1 MQSQRNN
8 SLDPISIGNWRW
20 AYFLDETIKAF
31 SIFQPRPYSIKNDF
45 LFKESCFGSTSNPK
59 KVFLETFPSLSES
72 DFEWGK
78 TQKDYENWDSFAQ
91 LNLITLAEAKFEI
104 TFSDDE
110 VISISSAKN
119 LLECIKS
126 HL

>member
-1 MQSQRNN
+1 LT
-8 SLDPISIGNWRW
+8 LD
-20 AYFLDETIKAF
+20 D
-31 SIFQPRPYSIKNDF
+31 DV
-45 LFKESCFGSTSNPK
+45 K

-72 DFEWGK
+72 DFEWNK

-110 VISISSAKN
+110 VTSISSAKN

>member
-1 MQSQRNN
+1 MT
-8 SLDPISIGNWRW
+8 LD
-20 AYFLDETIKAF
+20 D
-31 SIFQPRPYSIKNDF
+31 DV
-45 LFKESCFGSTSNPK
+45 K

-72 DFEWGK
+72 DFEWSK

-110 VISISSAKN
+110 VTSISSAKN

-126 HL
+126 HV

>member
-1 MQSQRNN
+1 M
-8 SLDPISIGNWRW
+8 
-20 AYFLDETIKAF
+20 TI
-31 SIFQPRPYSIKNDF
+31 DDDV
-45 LFKESCFGSTSNPK
+45 K

-72 DFEWGK
+72 DFEWSK
-78 TQKDYENWDSFAQ
+78 TQKVYENWDSFAQ

-110 VISISSAKN
+110 VTSISSAKN

-126 HL
+126 HI

>member
-1 MQSQRNN
+1 MT
-8 SLDPISIGNWRW
+8 L
-20 AYFLDETIKAF
+20 
-31 SIFQPRPYSIKNDF
+31 NDDV
-45 LFKESCFGSTSNPK
+45 K
-59 KVFLETFPSLSES
+59 KIFLEAFPTLPES
-72 DFEWGK
+72 DFGWAK

-110 VISISSAKN
+110 VTSISSAKN

>member
-1 MQSQRNN
+1 MT
-8 SLDPISIGNWRW
+8 LD
-20 AYFLDETIKAF
+20 D
-31 SIFQPRPYSIKNDF
+31 DV
-45 LFKESCFGSTSNPK
+45 K

-72 DFEWGK
+72 DFEWSK
-78 TQKDYENWDSFAQ
+78 TQKYYENWDSFAQ

-110 VISISSAKN
+110 VTSISSAKN

>member
-1 MQSQRNN
+1 MT
-8 SLDPISIGNWRW
+8 L
-20 AYFLDETIKAF
+20 
-31 SIFQPRPYSIKNDF
+31 NDDV
-45 LFKESCFGSTSNPK
+45 K
-59 KVFLETFPSLSES
+59 KIFLEAFPALSES
-72 DFEWGK
+72 DFEWSK

-110 VISISSAKN
+110 VTSISSAKN

-126 HL
+126 HI

>member
-1 MQSQRNN
+1 MT
-8 SLDPISIGNWRW
+8 LD
-20 AYFLDETIKAF
+20 D
-31 SIFQPRPYSIKNDF
+31 DV
-45 LFKESCFGSTSNPK
+45 K

-72 DFEWGK
+72 DFEWSK

-110 VISISSAKN
+110 VTSISSAKN

-126 HL
+126 HK

>member
-1 MQSQRNN
+1 MT
-8 SLDPISIGNWRW
+8 LD
-20 AYFLDETIKAF
+20 D
-31 SIFQPRPYSIKNDF
+31 DV
-45 LFKESCFGSTSNPK
+45 K

-72 DFEWGK
+72 DFEWSK

-110 VISISSAKN
+110 VTSISSAKN
-119 LLECIKS
+119 LLDCIKS
-126 HL
+126 HV

>member
-1 MQSQRNN
+1 LT
-8 SLDPISIGNWRW
+8 LD
-20 AYFLDETIKAF
+20 D
-31 SIFQPRPYSIKNDF
+31 DV
-45 LFKESCFGSTSNPK
+45 K

-72 DFEWGK
+72 DFEWSK

-110 VISISSAKN
+110 VTSISSAKN

>member
-1 MQSQRNN
+1 MT
-8 SLDPISIGNWRW
+8 LD
-20 AYFLDETIKAF
+20 D
-31 SIFQPRPYSIKNDF
+31 DV
-45 LFKESCFGSTSNPK
+45 K

-72 DFEWGK
+72 DFEWSK

-91 LNLITLAEAKFEI
+91 LNLTTLAEAKFEI

-110 VISISSAKN
+110 VTSISSAKN

-126 HL
+126 HT